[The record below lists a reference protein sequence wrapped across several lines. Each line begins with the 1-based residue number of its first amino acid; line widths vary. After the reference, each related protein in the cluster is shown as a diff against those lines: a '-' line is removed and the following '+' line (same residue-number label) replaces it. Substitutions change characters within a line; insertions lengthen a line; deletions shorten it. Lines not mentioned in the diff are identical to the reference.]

1 MFGQLCEQV
10 LVLKYVRV
18 WMKGG
23 EGVEEE
29 GGELGRDTGS
39 CSFLSG
45 RKGIGDNLQ
54 SIQRFFTHTR
64 WKGNLVKGT
73 GRQRENFGAET
84 SEPGRWE
91 VVK

>member
-1 MFGQLCEQV
+1 MFGQLGEQV

-54 SIQRFFTHTR
+54 RFFTHTR

>member
-1 MFGQLCEQV
+1 
-10 LVLKYVRV
+10 
-18 WMKGG
+18 MKGG

-54 SIQRFFTHTR
+54 SIHTH
-64 WKGNLVKGT
+64 KME
-73 GRQRENFGAET
+73 RQPGEGDWEAEGELWSRNFRAGQVGSCEVT
-84 SEPGRWE
+84 PGKRVYKMRGCE
-91 VVK
+91 VTPG

>member
-1 MFGQLCEQV
+1 
-10 LVLKYVRV
+10 
-18 WMKGG
+18 MKGG

-54 SIQRFFTHTR
+54 SIQRFFTHT
-64 WKGNLVKGT
+64 T
-73 GRQRENFGAET
+73 QRQPGEGDWEAEGELWSRNFRAGQVGSCEVT
-84 SEPGRWE
+84 PGKR
-91 VVK
+91 VHKIGGL

>member
-1 MFGQLCEQV
+1 MFGQLGEQV

-29 GGELGRDTGS
+29 GGELGRDTGP

-54 SIQRFFTHTR
+54 SVHTHTR